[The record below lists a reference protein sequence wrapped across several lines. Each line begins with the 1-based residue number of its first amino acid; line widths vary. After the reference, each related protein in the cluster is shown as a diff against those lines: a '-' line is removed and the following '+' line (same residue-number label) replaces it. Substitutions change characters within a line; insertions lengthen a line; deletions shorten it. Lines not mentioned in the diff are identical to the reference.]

1 MPEENILY
9 LNNRIL
15 TTKVLQIRLYKGV
28 KIKAFLFMLC
38 FTQLVFSQAVPTP
51 NIQPLDAKNGIN
63 KFKLCSFLEI
73 HKVNLKETPNPSDTR
88 VKWYTYTGTDVPTV
102 FEYKVKQINLGYY
115 KNKLFKITVQFD
127 EKQDVKTDDIKN
139 KLEMLFGV
147 GKDLLQNAD
156 AKQNGKYVWEA
167 IKVYLC
173 FEYNEKEIS
182 LYMYSKILEKQ
193 IILDEL

>member
-1 MPEENILY
+1 M
-9 LNNRIL
+9 
-15 TTKVLQIRLYKGV
+15 QIRLYKGV